1 MFSGIVTEIGEII
14 NVCPVKKEIKG
25 KKGKRITVKCKRI
38 NFFQMSVGDSVSV
51 NGVCLTV
58 IKKFF
63 GLFVAE
69 VSFETLSVTTGL
81 DRKGLVNLEK
91 ALNFGDRISGHLVS
105 GHIDGIAEVSSV
117 DPAGESVKLNFSVP
131 LRFAK
136 FISQKG
142 SIAINGVSLTINE
155 VNDLQDSC
163 RFYINIIN
171 HTLLNTTFKSIQKG
185 DLMNFEVDLMAR
197 NLNRIL
203 TLNK

>member
-1 MFSGIVTEIGEII
+1 MFSGIVTEIGKII
-14 NVCPVKKEIKG
+14 NVSPIKKELEG
-25 KKGKRITVKCKRI
+25 KKGKRITVKCKRV
-38 NFFQMSVGDSVSV
+38 NFFQIGVGDSVSV
-51 NGVCLTV
+51 NGVCLTI

-63 GLFVAE
+63 GFFDAE

-81 DRKGLVNLEK
+81 DKKGFVNLEK

-105 GHIDGIAEVSSV
+105 GHVDGVAEVFSV
-117 DPAGESVKLNFSVP
+117 DLVGESVKLNFSVP
-131 LRFAK
+131 SRFAK

-155 VNDLQDSC
+155 VNDLQECCMFS
-163 RFYINIIN
+163 INIIN
-171 HTLLNTTFKSIQKG
+171 HTLLNTTFKFIKKG
-185 DLMNFEVDLMAR
+185 DLVNFEVDLMAR